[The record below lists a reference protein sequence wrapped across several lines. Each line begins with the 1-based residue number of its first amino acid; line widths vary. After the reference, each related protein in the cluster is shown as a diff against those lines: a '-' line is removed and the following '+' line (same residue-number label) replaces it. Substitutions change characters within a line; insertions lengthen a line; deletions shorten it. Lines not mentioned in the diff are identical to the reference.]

1 MKFSQNKKYKNVNND
16 ILKEDLFKN
25 INNNKFEK
33 Y

>member
-25 INNNKFEK
+25 INNNKFE
-33 Y
+33 